1 MISKKQKLYLIAM
14 ISFGIFFKNAD
25 AQQLQAG
32 KTLLAK
38 GTVEAISLE
47 TSEVRSLKRRTPVF
61 KVDKVST
68 YQKSQAQLKMIDGAL
83 LALKENTALHIEEYF
98 LSSEGDK
105 GSVVMELVSGGLRTI
120 TGKIK
125 GKSDNYKLKTPVG
138 SIGIRGTHYEVEI
151 VNGEL
156 FLAVWDGT
164 IEVSSNILL
173 EPLILGRDGTH
184 AFAKISDA
192 GEVKPLLKP
201 PAELSSLSGQV
212 NKGTDD
218 VKEEVT
224 ELVTSVNSE
233 KLNLGLTIQSNQQP
247 LKSEDIKK
255 AFEDTS
261 FLTEEVLDTFATED
275 TEALL
280 TERKGV
286 IEYSDIEQ
294 FAITSSNGTVSDFSM
309 RINVDFD
316 NGTVPLGEMSFSD
329 NDGEWFATFN
339 GLINTNGMQLG
350 VNYASHGQNLA
361 DGDIKAQFSDEL
373 RKIRGNFSLYE
384 IDNIATTA
392 GGLFVIKE
400 K

>member
-1 MISKKQKLYLIAM
+1 MSSKQQILYLFTM
-14 ISFGIFFKNAD
+14 ISFGLFIKNVD
-25 AQQLQAG
+25 AQQQHAG

-47 TSEVRSLKRRTPVF
+47 TSEVRSLKRRAPVF

-83 LALKENTALHIEEYF
+83 LALKENTELHIEEYF
-98 LSSEGDK
+98 LSAEGNN

-125 GKSDNYKLKTPVG
+125 GKSENYKLKTPVG
-138 SIGIRGTHYEVEI
+138 SIGIRGTHYEVEL

-164 IEVSSNILL
+164 IEVSSSMLS
-173 EPLILGRDGTH
+173 EPLILGNDGTH
-184 AFAKISDA
+184 AFAKISDG

-201 PAELSSLSGQV
+201 PAELSPLSGQV
-212 NKGTDD
+212 KKDTENE
-218 VKEEVT
+218 KEKIT
-224 ELVTSVNSE
+224 ELVSSVNSE
-233 KLNLGLTIQSNQQP
+233 KPNLGLATQNNQQP
-247 LKSEDIKK
+247 LNTEDIKK
-255 AFEDTS
+255 TLEDTS

-275 TEALL
+275 TESLL
-280 TERKGV
+280 AERTGI
-286 IEYSDIEQ
+286 IEYSDVEQ
-294 FAITSSNGTVSDFSM
+294 FAITSSKGAVSDFSM

-329 NDGEWFATFN
+329 NGGEWFATFN

-373 RKIRGNFSLYE
+373 SKIRGNFSLYE
-384 IDNIATTA
+384 IDNITTTA